1 MLPYLRPEL
10 SKRSEHLDK
19 TYYEMGLS
27 TVKQHKNDCGIR
39 IGFLKCTKTFRKSE
53 MEPWKKSTQIWQVH
67 MRQRVALLKKQCYK
81 VSSETMERKFYEE
94 NSVHSNDISI

>member
-1 MLPYLRPEL
+1 
-10 SKRSEHLDK
+10 
-19 TYYEMGLS
+19 
-27 TVKQHKNDCGIR
+27 
-39 IGFLKCTKTFRKSE
+39 